1 KVDRNK
7 DEQAGN
13 ERLQNE
19 FNELFHRQSF
29 LDVGDLGI
37 GATCISNAFASLLLK
52 TPAARSS
59 SSSGQ
64 RPSFCPGRLN
74 CSWSLS
80 QTYPPVAGTQPPEK
94 KRTPP
99 PRPPCAFAPPL
110 SPPPDRA
117 PARRPPPHRRA

>member
-74 CSWSLS
+74 CSWSRS
-80 QTYPPVAGTQPPEK
+80 QTYPPVAGYQPP
-94 KRTPP
+94 
-99 PRPPCAFAPPL
+99 
-110 SPPPDRA
+110 
-117 PARRPPPHRRA
+117 RRAITPRHRPTCA